1 MINFIISSNYNNE
14 KSIKEEISSYMMNYD
29 IEVKYHLLNNNL
41 KDDKEIIKSINGFKV
56 YLLTVESLND
66 NNLQLTNYIRNIEE
80 DWNSIIIFILKDKTI
95 KNDLLSKR
103 IYLLDIIY
111 QDALFNKIL
120 KEDLNKVIKNYD
132 NREKCLTIETNRIIK
147 KIDFKNIE
155 MITKEKDSKK
165 CIIKSNYGNFY
176 TPESLKSVI
185 TRLDDRFI
193 KTSRSCI
200 INKDKVTE
208 YNPNENKITLNNG
221 IVSFDISRENKKL
234 LSKSIIKSK

>member
-1 MINFIISSNYNNE
+1 MINFIISSNYDEVKN
-14 KSIKEEISSYMMNYD
+14 IKTVINSYMMNYD
-29 IEVKYHLLNNNL
+29 LEVKYHLLNNKL
-41 KDDKEIIKSINGFKV
+41 KENKDIIKTINGFKV
-56 YLLTVESLND
+56 YLLTIENLND
-66 NNLQLTNYIRNIEE
+66 NNIQLTNFIRNIEE
-80 DWNSIIIFILKDKTI
+80 DWNSIIIFILKNKTI
-95 KNDLLSKR
+95 KNKLLSKR
-103 IYLLDIIY
+103 IFLLDIIC
-111 QDALFNKIL
+111 QDELFNKIFKENL
-120 KEDLNKVIKNYD
+120 KIILKNYD
-132 NREKCLTIETNRIIK
+132 NREMCLTIETNRIIK
-147 KIDFKNIE
+147 KIDLKNIE

-234 LSKSIIKSK
+234 LSKSILKQ